1 MLPCRVV
8 KGEGLRVG
16 GVSYKNKP
24 TGVEVVAGAL
34 GGCLSLARERLDRD
48 HRHEQEKNEE

>member
-34 GGCLSLARERLDRD
+34 GGCLSLARERLDRG
-48 HRHEQEKNEE
+48 HRYEQKKNDE